1 MKQTISVI
9 YYKCPVCGRNST
21 NKKEIERH
29 FRQQHQI
36 KDDEVIYLLQ
46 DMRCWMACERIRE
59 EKSSGNGK
67 RVLQKTYYSRGR
79 RRNGDK
85 GFFLVKRR
93 IWVCKNRRWIAERD
107 RK

>member
-1 MKQTISVI
+1 MK
-9 YYKCPVCGRNST
+9 K
-21 NKKEIERH
+21 NKTYTVTQLNKMMMR
-29 FRQQHQI
+29 
-36 KDDEVIYLLQ
+36 DLLQ